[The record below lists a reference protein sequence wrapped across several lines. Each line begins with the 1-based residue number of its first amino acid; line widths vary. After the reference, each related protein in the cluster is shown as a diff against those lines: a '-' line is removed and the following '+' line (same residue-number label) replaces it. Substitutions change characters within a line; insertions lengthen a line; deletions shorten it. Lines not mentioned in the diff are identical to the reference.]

1 MEDDVGGVLFMKIVV
16 SGSIPV
22 SSIGQWSGSWAT
34 PGLAYTDILQVEY
47 DSSEG
52 NSSILDWSN
61 YMHRLYIQGNQ
72 LNNYLLSWVFC
83 QDLLSILID
92 LALLKASLKL
102 HLVEQNKMNQQHLHT
117 QLNLMN
123 FYFLNAIVNVKLK
136 SIMMW

>member
-1 MEDDVGGVLFMKIVV
+1 
-16 SGSIPV
+16 
-22 SSIGQWSGSWAT
+22 
-34 PGLAYTDILQVEY
+34 
-47 DSSEG
+47 
-52 NSSILDWSN
+52 
-61 YMHRLYIQGNQ
+61 MHRLYIQGNQ

-136 SIMMW
+136 SIIM